1 MADGSEIAEDP
12 VVQTNTE
19 DMENVVEREGALRN
33 ARRIKLGWVT
43 RRMNLIEDL
52 MSDKSNVK
60 KVLVNVNTFGELLI
74 ELEAIHGISKY
85 IEGRGSRI

>member
-19 DMENVVEREGALRN
+19 DMENVLEREGALRN

-60 KVLVNVNTFGELLI
+60 KVIVNVNKFGDC
-74 ELEAIHGISKY
+74 
-85 IEGRGSRI
+85 